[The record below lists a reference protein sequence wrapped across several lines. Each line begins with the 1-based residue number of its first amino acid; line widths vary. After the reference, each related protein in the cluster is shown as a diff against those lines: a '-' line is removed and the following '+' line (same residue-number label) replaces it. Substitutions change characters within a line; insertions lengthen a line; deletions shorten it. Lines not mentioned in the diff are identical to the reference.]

1 LERKAE
7 SGKITVAAP
16 RNPCDY
22 RGVLYLEGY
31 KMKSLIAIA
40 ATTLLSGCSSI
51 VNDRIQQVEFTS
63 PEPVAFTVTS
73 KHRRTVSGVTPAVLK
88 LDSAV
93 GAFECETY
101 SILTETGRTIA
112 LETTIPAAFW
122 AGAVLI
128 DGGIVDMVSGNMCQL
143 PGKVEL

>member
-1 LERKAE
+1 MIR
-7 SGKITVAAP
+7 
-16 RNPCDY
+16 
-22 RGVLYLEGY
+22 
-31 KMKSLIAIA
+31 LIALSA
-40 ATTLLSGCSSI
+40 ALLMSGCSTL
-51 VNDRIQQVEFTS
+51 VNERIQPVQFTADT
-63 PEPVAFTVTS
+63 PTAFTVTS
-73 KHRRTVSGVTPAVLK
+73 KHGRTVSGVTPVVLK

>member
-1 LERKAE
+1 
-7 SGKITVAAP
+7 
-16 RNPCDY
+16 
-22 RGVLYLEGY
+22 
-31 KMKSLIAIA
+31 MKTLFAIA
-40 ATTLLSGCSSI
+40 AITLLSGCSSI
-51 VNDRIQQVEFTS
+51 VNDRIQPVQFTADT
-63 PEPVAFTVTS
+63 PTAFTVTS
-73 KHRRTVSGVTPAVLK
+73 KHGRTVSGVTPAVLK

-93 GAFECETY
+93 GSFECETY

-128 DGGIVDMVSGNMCQL
+128 DGGSVDMVSGNMCQL

>member
-1 LERKAE
+1 M
-7 SGKITVAAP
+7 T
-16 RNPCDY
+16 
-22 RGVLYLEGY
+22 
-31 KMKSLIAIA
+31 
-40 ATTLLSGCSSI
+40 GCSTL
-51 VNDRIQQVEFTS
+51 VNDRIQPVQFTADT
-63 PEPVAFTVTS
+63 PTAFTVTS
-73 KHRRTVSGVTPAVLK
+73 KHGRTVSGVTPAVLK

-101 SILTETGRTIA
+101 RILTENGRTIA
-112 LETTIPAAFW
+112 LETTIPDAFW